1 MRVAALPDV
10 HGNAPA
16 LAAVLADVAEHQ
28 VDAIVFCGDLT
39 WGPLPNETLEL
50 VRSIELPTDF
60 VRGNA
65 DRTLGGDESARGVW
79 LAAQHG
85 PEATAFVNG
94 FPSHVV
100 LDVDGLGPTR
110 FVHGSP
116 RSDEE
121 CVTPRT
127 PEERVREFMAG
138 VPERVVV
145 TAHVH
150 VSYDRQVGDVRLIG
164 PGSVGRPYEGKRGA
178 RWAILGPGVDL
189 RGDAVRP
196 RGNRGSVS
204 RKRHSERGG
213 VRRRRAARPDH
224 PRRDHRRRRSARLR
238 QLTRVR
244 CGPVRDVK
252 RTSQRL
258 APDWSRC
265 GASSGDAAGLT
276 TTRFARLARPGEF

>member
-1 MRVAALPDV
+1 MRVAALADV

-16 LAAVLADVAEHQ
+16 LAAVLAEVAEER

-39 WGPLPNETLEL
+39 WGPLPNETLAL
-50 VRSIELPTDF
+50 VRAIELPTHF

-65 DRTLGGDESARGVW
+65 DRMLGNDESDRGAW
-79 LAAQHG
+79 LAGQHD
-85 PEATAFVNG
+85 PESTSFVNG
-94 FPSHVV
+94 FPTHVV

-121 CVTPRT
+121 CVTPQT

-150 VSYDRQVGDVRLIG
+150 VSYDRLVGDVRLIG

-178 RWAILGPGVDL
+178 RWAILGPAVDL
-189 RGDAVRP
+189 RETQYDHEATAELYRASGIPRAEEFDVDALLNPITRDEIVADA
-196 RGNRGSVS
+196 
-204 RKRHSERGG
+204 E
-213 VRRRRAARPDH
+213 AR
-224 PRRDHRRRRSARLR
+224 
-238 QLTRVR
+238 VF
-244 CGPVRDVK
+244 
-252 RTSQRL
+252 
-258 APDWSRC
+258 
-265 GASSGDAAGLT
+265 AG
-276 TTRFARLARPGEF
+276 

>member
-1 MRVAALPDV
+1 VRVAALADV

-16 LAAVLADVAEHQ
+16 LAAVLAEVAEAR
-28 VDAIVFCGDLT
+28 VDAVVFCGDLT

-50 VRSIELPTDF
+50 VRSIALPTHF

-65 DRTLGGDESARGVW
+65 DRMLGTDERERGVW

-85 PEATAFVNG
+85 PDDTAFVNA
-94 FPSHVV
+94 FPTHVV

-121 CVTPRT
+121 CVTPVT
-127 PEERVREFMAG
+127 PEARVHEFMGG

-150 VSYDRQVGDVRLIG
+150 VSYDRRVGDVRLVG

-178 RWAILGPGVDL
+178 RWAVLGPDVDL
-189 RGDAVRP
+189 RETQYDHEAA
-196 RGNRGSVS
+196 
-204 RKRHSERGG
+204 
-213 VRRRRAARPDH
+213 AARYRASGIPDVELDVDALLS
-224 PRRDHRRRRSARLR
+224 PITRDEIVADAEE
-238 QLTRVR
+238 RVF
-244 CGPVRDVK
+244 
-252 RTSQRL
+252 
-258 APDWSRC
+258 
-265 GASSGDAAGLT
+265 AG
-276 TTRFARLARPGEF
+276 